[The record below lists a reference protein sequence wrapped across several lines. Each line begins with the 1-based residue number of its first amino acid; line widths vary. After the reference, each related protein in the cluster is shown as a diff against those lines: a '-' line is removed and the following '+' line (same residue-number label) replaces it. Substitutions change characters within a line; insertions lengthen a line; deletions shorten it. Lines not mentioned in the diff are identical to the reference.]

1 MNASTCFR
9 YRPLRPAA
17 NRRFL
22 RAGRVARRLAG
33 LLLLVA
39 TTSCT
44 SYRDASLFQITS
56 GQPRSFRVVL
66 VDRQTSIDVERGRVE
81 NDTLYAEMRGSTRGA
96 ANWTAAIP
104 LEEVHRF
111 QVKEVSDAKTI
122 GLFSLLFFLFFPWN

>member
-1 MNASTCFR
+1 
-9 YRPLRPAA
+9 
-17 NRRFL
+17 
-22 RAGRVARRLAG
+22 

-122 GLFSLLFFLFFPWN
+122 GFFSLLFFLFFPWN